1 MINWV
6 SHLGQMV
13 PQLTTFRIEGWVL
26 SPSVRYDVAYK
37 NYPKLD
43 RLLPKAKSSTSLA
56 TILLSTQV
64 AAVGLNVSNW
74 IVSTLP
80 TYDGLRYISYHRT
93 ARTRLGTY
101 LVCVGVLHCEQ
112 YRCHHISHHPAYQR

>member
-13 PQLTTFRIEGWVL
+13 PRLTTFRIEGWVL

-56 TILLSTQV
+56 MILLSTQV
-64 AAVGLNVSNW
+64 AAAGLNVSNW

-80 TYDGLRYISYHRT
+80 TDDGLWYISYH
-93 ARTRLGTY
+93 
-101 LVCVGVLHCEQ
+101 
-112 YRCHHISHHPAYQR
+112 